1 MKISM
6 KWLSRWG
13 IGILLTIFGI
23 LGALNGMTHRAQI
36 VTAQEEEDL
45 ASEAS
50 CLVSENYIELTEE
63 NSFTLLKLLSMVN
76 SPRSLLDNSG
86 TFGTYFAMLVST
98 RQYHE
103 EIHAGLPACA
113 QPLNL
118 AYIQTITATQ
128 DVLALK
134 LAEQTHP
141 DQPRYAD
148 RVTRATD
155 YLNETWG
162 TLSATSSSTEL
173 NSE

>member
-13 IGILLTIFGI
+13 IGMLLTMLGI
-23 LGALNGMTHRAQI
+23 IWALSGMTHTTQI
-36 VTAQEEEDL
+36 VTAQEDDVE
-45 ASEAS
+45 SEAS

-63 NSFTLLKLLSMVN
+63 NSFTMLKLLSMVN

-103 EIHAGLPACA
+103 ELHADLPACV

-148 RVTRATD
+148 RVSRATD
-155 YLNETWG
+155 HLNKTWQS
-162 TLSATSSSTEL
+162 LSALSGSIEL
-173 NSE
+173 VSE